1 MKWIRERVL
10 NGELVV
16 GTFLNLASSFTAE
29 IVGHAGFDWVLVD
42 LEHGVGDELSLAHQF
57 QALASTPAVPLVR
70 LPCNDSTRMKRVL
83 DLGAFGVMVPY
94 VNTAEEAES
103 VAAAM
108 RYPPKG
114 IRGVNKSNRACG
126 FGRLAG
132 EYYPAA
138 NDNLLSIVQIE
149 TKQAVDNLD
158 AIAAVDGVDVL
169 FVGPLD
175 LSASLGIEQQFDH
188 PTFHEALKAVVEA
201 CRKAGKTA
209 GMHALRPDMLG
220 AVADAGFTFIG
231 MGVES
236 IVVSTAMKNL
246 YGNWTKFMEGR

>member
-16 GTFLNLASSFTAE
+16 GTFLNLASCFTAE

-70 LPCNDSTRMKRVL
+70 LPCNDATRMKRVL

-94 VNTAEEAES
+94 VSTAEEAAS

-126 FGRLAG
+126 FGRLAAD
-132 EYYPAA
+132 YYPAA

-175 LSASLGIEQQFDH
+175 LSVSLGIEQQFDH
-188 PTFHEALKAVVEA
+188 PTFREALKAVVAA

-220 AVADAGFTFIG
+220 DVADAGFTFIG

-236 IVVSTAMKNL
+236 MVVSAAMKNL